1 MIHFNETV
9 GHKPG
14 KIRKMLKK
22 NKIGNLIRNSN
33 SELFIKITVPAASR
47 RDIKQQIGVVLF
59 CSSRIETTFGVR
71 HFLIGAVIII

>member
-33 SELFIKITVPAASR
+33 SELFIKITVPGKPCNAAATDPVFTSHCLCCLSARYQTADRSR
-47 RDIKQQIGVVLF
+47 FVL
-59 CSSRIETTFGVR
+59 
-71 HFLIGAVIII
+71 